1 MVFTTRSA
9 RPYLISWLRPWIM
22 GMSFIVN
29 NLLKSQKSFYYII
42 SKSFWKLFKS
52 NFWTNTAAPNI
63 CKNLNLKFRIFT
75 LNLKLRVDN
84 QIIYNSYQLPGL
96 EIPLKG
102 VRMNNAY
109 LNVYNYNSSMS
120 NIWHQQTMKLLKNY
134 YKTFCITVIH

>member
-63 CKNLNLKFRIFT
+63 CKNWIERIATADKTRLFT
-75 LNLKLRVDN
+75 TAINC
-84 QIIYNSYQLPGL
+84 
-96 EIPLKG
+96 KG
-102 VRMNNAY
+102 WNFPSKVFEWTTP
-109 LNVYNYNSSMS
+109 
-120 NIWHQQTMKLLKNY
+120 IWMY
-134 YKTFCITVIH
+134 ITVIAVWATYDINKPWNSWKITTRIFLLL